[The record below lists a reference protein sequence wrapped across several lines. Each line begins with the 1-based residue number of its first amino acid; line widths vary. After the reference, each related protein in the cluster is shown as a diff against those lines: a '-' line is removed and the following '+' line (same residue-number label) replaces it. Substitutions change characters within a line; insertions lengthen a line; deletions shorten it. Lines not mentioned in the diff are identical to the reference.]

1 MKKEEREQ
9 QEQALK
15 MLDETN
21 KLINKLIDK
30 ARKHNKLNRLLQNIL
45 TILISLVIATGSIYL
60 IIFFIRKIFRI

>member
-15 MLDETN
+15 MLEET
-21 KLINKLIDK
+21 NKLIDK
-30 ARKHNKLNRLLQNIL
+30 ARNHNKLYRLLQNIL

>member
-9 QEQALK
+9 QDRTIK
-15 MLDETN
+15 MLEET
-21 KLINKLIDK
+21 NKLIDK

>member
-1 MKKEEREQ
+1 MKKEDKEQ

-15 MLDETN
+15 ILEETN
-21 KLINKLIDK
+21 KLIDKVRNHTKLY
-30 ARKHNKLNRLLQNIL
+30 RFLQNIL

>member
-1 MKKEEREQ
+1 MKKEEKEQ

-15 MLDETN
+15 MLEET
-21 KLINKLIDK
+21 NKLIDK
-30 ARKHNKLNRLLQNIL
+30 ARNHNKLYRLLQNIL